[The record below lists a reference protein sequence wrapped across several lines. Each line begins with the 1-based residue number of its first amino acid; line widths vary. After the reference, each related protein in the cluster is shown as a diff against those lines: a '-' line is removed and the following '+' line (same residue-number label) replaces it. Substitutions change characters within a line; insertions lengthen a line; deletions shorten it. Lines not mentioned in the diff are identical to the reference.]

1 MSVFE
6 IPLQIRWSDLDP
18 NFHLRHSVYYDWGAL
33 CRTEFLIGHG
43 LTPALMQKL
52 QFGPVIFREE
62 AVFRKEIRFG
72 DPVKV
77 NLRLVSAKRDFSRWT
92 IRHEIIKGDDTV
104 CSTLT
109 IDGAWI
115 NLVERKL
122 FIPPDEAVAVF
133 RQMPGIELVEWKD

>member
-1 MSVFE
+1 MNVFE

-18 NFHLRHSVYYDWGAL
+18 NFHLRHSVYYDWAAL

-43 LTPALMQKL
+43 LTASVMQQL
-52 QFGPVIFREE
+52 AFGPVIFREE

-77 NLRLVSAKRDFSRWT
+77 NLRLGSAKRDFSRWT
-92 IRHEIIKGDDTV
+92 IRHEIIKGEDTV
-104 CSTLT
+104 CSTLA

-115 NLVERKL
+115 GLKERKL
-122 FIPPDEAVAVF
+122 FIPPEEAVAVF
-133 RQMPGIELVEWKD
+133 RQMPGMDQIEWQD